1 LSINESAHMTIWM
14 LRIGIA
20 LVVVGLALLSP
31 IGDLLPIDLW
41 LILRSLF
48 TAGSMPADT
57 VFYRLA
63 PSEPSSAVEL
73 VLIGVGLALVGASL
87 YVRQRK

>member
-1 LSINESAHMTIWM
+1 M
-14 LRIGIA
+14 A
-20 LVVVGLALLSP
+20 LAFVGLALLSP

-48 TAGSMPADT
+48 TAASMPADP
-57 VFYRLA
+57 VLYRVA
-63 PSEPSSAVEL
+63 PNEPSRAVEL